1 MPNTIQSE
9 PTWWQTLV
17 GILDMA
23 GRGASTPP
31 FGIPG
36 DTW

>member
-1 MPNTIQSE
+1 MADDIQSTS
-9 PTWWQTLV
+9 TWWQTLV
-17 GILDMA
+17 GILEMA

>member
-1 MPNTIQSE
+1 MPNANQPE
-9 PTWWQTLV
+9 PTWWQRL
-17 GILDMA
+17 LDMA

-36 DTW
+36 DAW

>member
-1 MPNTIQSE
+1 MSNETQSGS
-9 PTWWQTLV
+9 TWWQTLV
-17 GILDMA
+17 GLLEMA

-31 FGIPG
+31 FGVPG